1 MSAYGINK
9 ACYLIQVD
17 PGFRERMKVDPE
29 GAIADL
35 DLTAEERR
43 AFLDAEVATLKQL
56 GANEILLSRIPRFG
70 LLGLNRAQY
79 IERMRTLLVD

>member
-1 MSAYGINK
+1 
-9 ACYLIQVD
+9 
-17 PGFRERMKVDPE
+17 
-29 GAIADL
+29 
-35 DLTAEERR
+35 
-43 AFLDAEVATLKQL
+43 VATLKQL